1 MSSINPVFE
10 RLISAERVHIW
21 CQIPMKRVAGAM
33 ISIETVITL
42 LPVMAAPCWNNIG
55 KYRLGQEQWAY
66 WPCMVTNMTNEDPIN
81 ERYPAW
87 QWTGRRCVIVQVALT
102 GNHWLDNLEHKLEH
116 KLKHKPAVH
125 WSLKSNHVLSPITI
139 VFLEI
144 GSSTFGDMCHHIFLD
159 K

>member
-55 KYRLGQEQWAY
+55 KYSWGQEQWEY
-66 WPCMVTNMTNEDPIN
+66 WPCVVTNMTNEDPYCWKIPCLTVN
-81 ERYPAW
+81 GAEVCNCTSCSDGKPLIG
-87 QWTGRRCVIVQVALT
+87 QLGTQVRTQVETQACC
-102 GNHWLDNLEHKLEH
+102 
-116 KLKHKPAVH
+116 
-125 WSLKSNHVLSPITI
+125 SLIFEEQSCPLSHNNCFFRNWFLNIWRHVSPYIS
-139 VFLEI
+139 
-144 GSSTFGDMCHHIFLD
+144 G
-159 K
+159 

>member
-55 KYRLGQEQWAY
+55 KYRLGARTMRILTVRGHKYDQRR
-66 WPCMVTNMTNEDPIN
+66 PLLLKDTLLDS
-81 ERYPAW
+81 ER
-87 QWTGRRCVIVQVALT
+87 GRGV
-102 GNHWLDNLEHKLEH
+102 
-116 KLKHKPAVH
+116 
-125 WSLKSNHVLSPITI
+125 
-139 VFLEI
+139 
-144 GSSTFGDMCHHIFLD
+144 
-159 K
+159 

>member
-55 KYRLGQEQWAY
+55 KYRLGASVISRKMRILTVHGHKY
-66 WPCMVTNMTNEDPIN
+66 D
-81 ERYPAW
+81 ERRPY
-87 QWTGRRCVIVQVALT
+87 
-102 GNHWLDNLEHKLEH
+102 
-116 KLKHKPAVH
+116 
-125 WSLKSNHVLSPITI
+125 
-139 VFLEI
+139 
-144 GSSTFGDMCHHIFLD
+144 
-159 K
+159 